1 MSIIIGLMTLFFL
14 LFIQRQVELYTT
26 AKLTRLGYPKLRF
39 VTAFIGVPAHEISHA
54 IACLIFGH
62 KINEIKLLQFNGTP
76 TLGYVNHS
84 YSKRNVYH
92 RIGNLFIGLAP
103 IYIGLILCVLFT
115 QLLFSEID
123 FTSFNRPIYNELLEV
138 TRFIDIVGLFI
149 SNLFSSVDL
158 HVILFTESNV
168 KYVIWLFVMSSIIT
182 HIIPSSSDFEGVKDG
197 LIFLILLVSLLLFA
211 FGISV
216 ISSVL
221 LPVILNLVSVFLSFY
236 VVIILTSIILICTAK
251 LLSSIF

>member
-1 MSIIIGLMTLFFL
+1 MPIIIGLVTLFFL
-14 LFIQRQVELYTT
+14 LFIQRQIELYTT
-26 AKLTRLGYPKLRF
+26 TKLTRLGYPKLRF
-39 VTAFIGVPAHEISHA
+39 VTAFIGVPVHEISHA

-115 QLLFSEID
+115 KLFFSEID
-123 FTSFNRPIYNELLEV
+123 FGTFNRSIYNDLLEV
-138 TRFIDIVGLFI
+138 TRFSDLVGLCI

-158 HVILFTESNV
+158 HVILFTESNA
-168 KYVIWLFVMSSIIT
+168 KYFFWLFVMSSIIT

-197 LIFLILLVSLLLFA
+197 LLFLILFISLLFTL
-211 FGISV
+211 GISV

-221 LPVILNLVSVFLSFY
+221 LPIILNLVSVLLSFY